1 MMNNS
6 LLRTTGSED
15 QTITT
20 MEIAEMMNVAHWQV
34 LRKLDGRESKGKHIK
49 GYVDILNDNQ
59 MVVSDFFVPATYL
72 SEQNKEMP
80 CYKVTKLG
88 CEFLANK
95 FTGEKGV
102 LFTAKYIKRFH
113 EMEDMIRGNARAVE
127 DFANTSYALK
137 VPLVADWYERNK
149 GRMERLCTVSG
160 NSRKYLYHCILR
172 RVSEKYDLDEAR
184 DIYKSEV
191 GYYPVYAIDVVAY
204 FPELAE
210 AADWYL
216 DRLEKVTYG
225 EWG

>member
-1 MMNNS
+1 MGNS
-6 LLRTTGSED
+6 LLRTAESGD

-20 MEIAEMMNVAHWQV
+20 MEIAEMMDVAHWQV
-34 LRKLDGRESKGKHIK
+34 LRKLDGRESKGKRIK
-49 GYVDILNDNQ
+49 GYVDILADNQ

-80 CYKVTKLG
+80 CYKVTKMG

-127 DFANTSYALK
+127 DFANASYAPK

-184 DIYKSEV
+184 EIYKSEV

-204 FPELAE
+204 FPELSEE
-210 AADWYL
+210 ADRYL
-216 DRLEKVTYG
+216 DRLEKVTYR

>member
-1 MMNNS
+1 MSNS
-6 LLRTTGSED
+6 LLRTAKSEE

-20 MEIAEMMNVAHWQV
+20 LEIAEMMGMEHGKL
-34 LRKLDGRESKGKHIK
+34 LRKLEGRQERGHHIK
-49 GYVDILNDNQ
+49 GYIEILGQAQ
-59 MVVSDFFVPATYL
+59 MGASDFFIKSTWVNA
-72 SEQNKEMP
+72 QNKEMP

-113 EMEDMIRGNARAVE
+113 EMEDIIRGNARAVE

-184 DIYKSEV
+184 EIYKSEV

-210 AADWYL
+210 AADRYL

>member
-6 LLRTTGSED
+6 LLRTAESGG

-20 MEIAEMMNVAHWQV
+20 MEIAEMMDVAHWQV

-49 GYVDILNDNQ
+49 GYADILADNHL
-59 MVVSDFFVPATYL
+59 VVSDFFVPATYL

-80 CYKVTKLG
+80 CYKVTKMG

-113 EMEDMIRGNARAVE
+113 EMEDMIRGNARVVE
-127 DFANTSYALK
+127 DFANTSYTPK

-184 DIYKSEV
+184 EIYKSEV

-204 FPELAE
+204 FPELSEE
-210 AADWYL
+210 ADRYL
-216 DRLEKVTYG
+216 DRLEKVTYR

>member
-1 MMNNS
+1 MRNS
-6 LLRTTGSED
+6 LLRTADSDG

-20 MEIAEMMNVAHWQV
+20 LEIAEMMGVEHKKV
-34 LRKLDGRESKGKHIK
+34 LRKLDGRVERGRHIK
-49 GYVDILNDNQ
+49 GYVEILTESQ
-59 MVVSDFFVPATYL
+59 MGPSDFFIESTYKDP
-72 SEQNKEMP
+72 SGKENR

-95 FTGEKGV
+95 FTGEKGI

-184 DIYKSEV
+184 EIYKSEV

-210 AADWYL
+210 AADRYL

>member
-1 MMNNS
+1 MSNS
-6 LLRTTGSED
+6 LLRTAGSEE

-20 MEIAEMMNVAHWQV
+20 LEIAEMMGMEHKTL
-34 LRKLDGRESKGKHIK
+34 LRKLEGRQDRGHHVK
-49 GYVDILNDNQ
+49 GYIEILGQNQ
-59 MVVSDFFVPATYL
+59 MVPSDFFIKSTWVNA
-72 SEQNKEMP
+72 QNKEMP

-127 DFANTSYALK
+127 DFVNTSYALK
-137 VPLVADWYERNK
+137 VPFVADWYERNK

-210 AADWYL
+210 AADRYL

>member
-1 MMNNS
+1 MDKFLEVVYS
-6 LLRTTGSED
+6 S
-15 QTITT
+15 Q
-20 MEIAEMMNVAHWQV
+20 IAES
-34 LRKLDGRESKGKHIK
+34 EEKGEIR
-49 GYVDILNDNQ
+49 
-59 MVVSDFFVPATYL
+59 
-72 SEQNKEMP
+72 P

-210 AADWYL
+210 AADRYL

>member
-1 MMNNS
+1 MNNS
-6 LLRTTGSED
+6 LLRTAESGD

-20 MEIAEMMNVAHWQV
+20 MEIAEMMDVPHSKI
-34 LRKLDGRESKGKHIK
+34 LRKLDGREEKGRHVK
-49 GYVDILNDNQ
+49 GYIEILNETQ
-59 MVVSDFFVPATYL
+59 MGSVDFFIKSSYTDAKGEER
-72 SEQNKEMP
+72 S
-80 CYKVTKLG
+80 CYKVTKMG

-127 DFANTSYALK
+127 DFANTSYAPK

-184 DIYKSEV
+184 EIYKSEV

-204 FPELAE
+204 FKELSEE
-210 AADWYL
+210 ADRYL
-216 DRLEKVTYG
+216 DRLEKVTYR

>member
-1 MMNNS
+1 MNNS
-6 LLRTTGSED
+6 LLRTTESGG

-20 MEIAEMMNVAHWQV
+20 MEIAEMMDVAHWQV

-59 MVVSDFFVPATYL
+59 MVAVDFFIKSSYTDAKGEER
-72 SEQNKEMP
+72 S
-80 CYKVTKLG
+80 CYKVTKMG
-88 CEFLANK
+88 REFLANK

-127 DFANTSYALK
+127 DFANTSYTPK
-137 VPLVADWYERNK
+137 IPLVADWYERNK

-184 DIYKSEV
+184 EIYKSEV

-204 FPELAE
+204 FPELSEE
-210 AADWYL
+210 ADRYL
-216 DRLEKVTYG
+216 DRLEKVTYR

>member
-1 MMNNS
+1 MSNS
-6 LLRTTGSED
+6 LLRTAGSEE

-20 MEIAEMMNVAHWQV
+20 LEIAEMMGMEHGKL
-34 LRKLDGRESKGKHIK
+34 LRKLEGRQERGHHIK
-49 GYVDILNDNQ
+49 GYIEILNEAQ
-59 MVVSDFFVPATYL
+59 MGVVDFFEKSTYKDGKG
-72 SEQNKEMP
+72 EIRP

-95 FTGEKGV
+95 FTGEKGI

-184 DIYKSEV
+184 EIYKSEV

-210 AADWYL
+210 AADRYL

>member
-1 MMNNS
+1 MNNS
-6 LLRTTGSED
+6 LLRNTESGG

-20 MEIAEMMNVAHWQV
+20 MEIAEMMDVPHSKI
-34 LRKLDGRESKGKHIK
+34 LRKLDGREEKGRHVK
-49 GYVDILNDNQ
+49 GYIEILNETQ
-59 MVVSDFFVPATYL
+59 MGSVDFFIKSSYTDAKGEER
-72 SEQNKEMP
+72 S
-80 CYKVTKLG
+80 CYKVTKMG

-127 DFANTSYALK
+127 DFANTSYAPK

-184 DIYKSEV
+184 EIYKSEV

-204 FPELAE
+204 FPELSEE
-210 AADWYL
+210 ADRYL

>member
-1 MMNNS
+1 MSNS
-6 LLRTTGSED
+6 LLRTAGSEE

-20 MEIAEMMNVAHWQV
+20 LEIAEMMGMEHKTL
-34 LRKLDGRESKGKHIK
+34 LRKLEGRQDRGRHIN
-49 GYVDILNDNQ
+49 GYIEILAGHQ
-59 MVVSDFFVPATYL
+59 MVPSDFFIKSTYKDP
-72 SEQNKEMP
+72 SGKENR

-184 DIYKSEV
+184 EIYKSEV

-210 AADWYL
+210 AADRYL